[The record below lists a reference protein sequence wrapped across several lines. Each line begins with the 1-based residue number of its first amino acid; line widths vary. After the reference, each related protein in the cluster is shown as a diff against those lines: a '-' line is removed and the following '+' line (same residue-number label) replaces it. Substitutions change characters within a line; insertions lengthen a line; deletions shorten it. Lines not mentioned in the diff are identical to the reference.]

1 MKGITLIGLVTLIVT
16 CSAIF
21 PPSDFDDII
30 RYLEVL
36 PNRISQ
42 RDLMT
47 NLKDSADQAMDKA
60 SGLGDSAKGM
70 ASSVYDK
77 CANIVADGIEFI
89 GGHATSIGLGSIGD
103 TANKVASQIR
113 PRIYV
118 LTY

>member
-1 MKGITLIGLVTLIVT
+1 MKGITLIGLVTLIVA
-16 CSAIF
+16 CSGYYRPLF
-21 PPSDFDDII
+21 NNDFFFG
-30 RYLEVL
+30 VP